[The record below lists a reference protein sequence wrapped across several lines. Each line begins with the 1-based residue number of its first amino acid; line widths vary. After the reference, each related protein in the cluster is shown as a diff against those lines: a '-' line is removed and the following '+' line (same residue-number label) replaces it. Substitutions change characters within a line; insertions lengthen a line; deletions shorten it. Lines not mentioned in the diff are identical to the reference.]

1 VRTLSEETAVDMPD
15 KPGFWRDRAGDLLLA
30 DITTTNRITR
40 LHAWANSRHTLT
52 KLFADPGNPQRTI
65 QLSIIGQP
73 VQRIAQRAADHLRLV
88 AAQ

>member
-1 VRTLSEETAVDMPD
+1 MRTLSEETAVDMPD

-52 KLFADPGNPQRTI
+52 KLFADPGNPAMIYALTSVRFCPYI
-65 QLSIIGQP
+65 L
-73 VQRIAQRAADHLRLV
+73 
-88 AAQ
+88 